1 MLAVKDLVKLGDCC
15 ELNPCAPQNLPNIL
29 YSFVPMSAIGI
40 NGEID
45 NSEYRKL
52 EDLKGGYSY
61 FINGDVLF
69 AKITPCMENGK
80 GAVALNLKNNIGFG
94 STEFHVLRPK
104 TNVISS
110 YWLYLLTKTDKF
122 RQAAEKS
129 MTGSAGQKR
138 VPISFIRNYQIALPI
153 ITEQHRIEKIIYKI
167 NEILGFLEKKLNKFN
182 MLINSRFM
190 EMFGNAVLNDKH
202 WDVKPLLQ
210 LSSLIT
216 NGNTPAGGSENY
228 VSTGVMFLRSQNIWR
243 KTIDLKDIVFI
254 DQKTHENLK
263 RSNLQNKD
271 ILITKTG
278 RINTENSSLG
288 RAAIFYGKNG
298 SANINGHVYLV
309 RIKGTVLPEFVLEIL
324 TSEEYRDYIR
334 KVCVGGIDKRQIN
347 LEHVEQFPI
356 ILPPIDLQN
365 QFVSFIKKID
375 KSKLAVQKSI
385 EQLEILK
392 KSLMQEYFG

>member
-80 GAVALNLKNNIGFG
+80 GAVALNLKNNIGVG

-153 ITEQHRIEKIIYKI
+153 IAEQHRIEKIIYKI

-182 MLINSRFM
+182 MLINSRFV
-190 EMFGNAVLNDKH
+190 EMFGDLISNSQNRKLVRLEELGKWSSGGTPPKSNKPYFEGSINWFTAGELNSLYLNDSIDKISEEAIYETSAKLFTKGSMLVGMYDTAAFKLGILSKDSSANQACACITPNSKVNILWLYAALIAIRPKVLNMRK
-202 WDVKPLLQ
+202 
-210 LSSLIT
+210 
-216 NGNTPAGGSENY
+216 
-228 VSTGVMFLRSQNIWR
+228 GVR
-243 KTIDLKDIVFI
+243 
-254 DQKTHENLK
+254 QKNL
-263 RSNLQNKD
+263 NLQMIKE
-271 ILITKTG
+271 L
-278 RINTENSSLG
+278 RIPYVNLNEQNEYVK
-288 RAAIFYGKNG
+288 IFK
-298 SANINGHVYLV
+298 
-309 RIKGTVLPEFVLEIL
+309 RI
-324 TSEEYRDYIR
+324 Y
-334 KVCVGGIDKRQIN
+334 Q
-347 LEHVEQFPI
+347 
-356 ILPPIDLQN
+356 
-365 QFVSFIKKID
+365 
-375 KSKLAVQKSI
+375 SKLK
-385 EQLEILK
+385 
-392 KSLMQEYFG
+392 F

>member
-167 NEILGFLEKKLNKFN
+167 NEILGFLEKKLN
-182 MLINSRFM
+182 
-190 EMFGNAVLNDKH
+190 
-202 WDVKPLLQ
+202 Q
-210 LSSLIT
+210 L
-216 NGNTPAGGSENY
+216 
-228 VSTGVMFLRSQNIWR
+228 
-243 KTIDLKDIVFI
+243 
-254 DQKTHENLK
+254 
-263 RSNLQNKD
+263 
-271 ILITKTG
+271 
-278 RINTENSSLG
+278 
-288 RAAIFYGKNG
+288 
-298 SANINGHVYLV
+298 
-309 RIKGTVLPEFVLEIL
+309 
-324 TSEEYRDYIR
+324 
-334 KVCVGGIDKRQIN
+334 
-347 LEHVEQFPI
+347 
-356 ILPPIDLQN
+356 
-365 QFVSFIKKID
+365 
-375 KSKLAVQKSI
+375 
-385 EQLEILK
+385 
-392 KSLMQEYFG
+392 

>member
-309 RIKGTVLPEFVLEIL
+309 RIKGTVLPEFVLEVL
-324 TSEEYRDYIR
+324 TSKEYRDYIR

-375 KSKLAVQKSI
+375 KSKFLA
-385 EQLEILK
+385 
-392 KSLMQEYFG
+392 Y